1 MNWDNPQYVG
11 YWIVPHVILNQQG
24 FWNTAQVKCRSAGM
38 GPICGTHGEQPSN
51 PTRTVVILVTNK
63 WIILGSLGI
72 DPYLGRRKVKGITSK
87 SPS

>member
-1 MNWDNPQYVG
+1 MSSSFNRV
-11 YWIVPHVILNQQG
+11 

-87 SPS
+87 SPLYGEQSSMTTLLPPT